1 MYTAGI
7 TSNQFEGRGRT
18 LTFADDVLLNN
29 RAVKDEMPK
38 VFISDKEINRVNV
51 LPYLKV
57 SFLTEPCPELNTQPK
72 RSPLANGMEWLWL
85 MTMVYLLK
93 PSHFMYGGE
102 NYISEP
108 IEWLGD

>member
-38 VFISDKEINRVNV
+38 VFIDDKEINCVHA
-51 LPYLKV
+51 LPYLG
-57 SFLTEPCPELNTQPK
+57 LL
-72 RSPLANGMEWLWL
+72 SP
-85 MTMVYLLK
+85 
-93 PSHFMYGGE
+93 F
-102 NYISEP
+102 
-108 IEWLGD
+108 